1 MIDAR
6 RPSISRDQLTGLIL
20 AGGQGS
26 RMGGVDKGL
35 QLLHERPLVE
45 HVIER
50 LSPQVAT
57 IAVSANRHLER
68 YRRYGLAVF
77 GDDPQTTAL
86 PGLSDD
92 TAPGI
97 IQGRVAQERATH
109 DLTAEEPVDS
119 SREPEPVYRGPLSG
133 IARGLAMISTDW
145 MLVVPC
151 DAPLLPLDLAE
162 RLIEALV
169 VSTATLAMAVTIE
182 PDGTRQRHPV
192 FALLP
197 RKLAASAAEAAASNQ
212 RKLDAWY
219 AHHNAVEVSF
229 GHSRAF
235 YNANTLGDL
244 RELEGSPRP
253 SGH

>member
-35 QLLHERPLVE
+35 QVLHGRPLVE

-77 GDDPQTTAL
+77 SDDPQTAQQ
-86 PGLSDD
+86 GVSDD
-92 TAPGI
+92 TSSTRTEGRAP
-97 IQGRVAQERATH
+97 E
-109 DLTAEEPVDS
+109 DLTALATEKPTDS
-119 SREPEPVYRGPLSG
+119 AMAPEPVYLGPLSG
-133 IARGLAMISTDW
+133 IARGLATISTDW

-162 RLIEALV
+162 RLIEAIV
-169 VSTATLAMAVTIE
+169 VSTATLALAVTIE

-197 RKLAASAAEAAASNQ
+197 RNLAASAAEAAAGHQ

-219 AHHNAVEVSF
+219 AHHNAVEVNF
-229 GHSRAF
+229 AHSRAF

-244 RELEGSPRP
+244 RELEVSSHP